1 MKLWS
6 FLRALVPI
14 ALLATEAS
22 AYANPGACSGACWS
36 HDPSV
41 VRRTSDGVYFRFETG
56 SKIGIW
62 KASALTGSWVYQGA
76 AIPAGSIINLTG
88 KDDLWAPD
96 VQKVGDQYIM
106 YYTVSS
112 FGSQNSAI
120 GYATSATME
129 YGSWTDHGSTGVT
142 SDSSKTYNAIDG
154 NLISDTSGN
163 YYLNFGSFW
172 GDIYQVKLNSAAT
185 KASGTPYQIA
195 FNSTGSQALEGASMY
210 YRSGYYYLFFSS
222 GICCGYNTALPAQGE
237 EYKIFVCR
245 SASVSGPF
253 VDKNGK
259 SCTTANG
266 GTLVLSSHGNVYGA
280 GGQGVF
286 ADPTYGTVLYYH
298 YADKT
303 KGLADANYQFGWN
316 TVTWS
321 SGWPSV

>member
-1 MKLWS
+1 MQLN
-6 FLRALVPI
+6 VDI
-14 ALLATEAS
+14 AISPRST
-22 AYANPGACSGACWS
+22 
-36 HDPSV
+36 
-41 VRRTSDGVYFRFETG
+41 
-56 SKIGIW
+56 
-62 KASALTGSWVYQGA
+62 LT
-76 AIPAGSIINLTG
+76 PR
-88 KDDLWAPD
+88 KAPD

-120 GYATSATME
+120 GYATSTTME

-195 FNSTGSQALEGASMY
+195 FNSTGSQALEGANMY

>member
-1 MKLWS
+1 MKFWS
-6 FLRALVPI
+6 FVKALLPV

-22 AYANPGACSGACWS
+22 AYADPGSCSGACWS

-41 VRRTSDGVYFRFETG
+41 IRRTSDGVYFRFETG
-56 SKIGIW
+56 SLIGIW
-62 KASALTGSWVYQGA
+62 KASALTGPWVYQGA
-76 AIPAGSIINLTG
+76 AIPKGSIINLTG

-120 GYATSATME
+120 GYATSTTME
-129 YGSWTDHGSTGVT
+129 YGSWTDRGTTGVT
-142 SDSSKTYNAIDG
+142 SSSSNTYNAIDG
-154 NLISDTSGN
+154 NLIVDQSGN
-163 YYLNFGSFW
+163 NYLNFGSFW

-185 KASGTPYQIA
+185 TASGTPYQIA

-210 YRSGYYYLFFSS
+210 YRSGYYYLMFSS

-245 SASVSGPF
+245 STSVSGPF
-253 VDKNGK
+253 VDKAGK
-259 SCTTANG
+259 SCTTQNG
-266 GTLVLSSHGNVYGA
+266 GTLLLSSHGNVYGP
-280 GGQGVF
+280 GGQGMF

-303 KGLADANYQFGWN
+303 VGLADANYRFGWN
-316 TVTWS
+316 TVSWS